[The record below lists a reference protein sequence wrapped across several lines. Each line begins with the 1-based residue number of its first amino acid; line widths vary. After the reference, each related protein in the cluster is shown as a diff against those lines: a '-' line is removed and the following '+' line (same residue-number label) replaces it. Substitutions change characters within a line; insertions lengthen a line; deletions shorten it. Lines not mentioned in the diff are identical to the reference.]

1 MRPKGIWLCVHD
13 SHGYMSVSAH
23 LGRVK
28 ANIFF
33 LNYFLCYILYLF
45 NTTPKICSRMRY
57 YFSGSIFLNLVYQ
70 LYCHVL
76 PPLNKVVTYLF
87 LSCRYFYWKN
97 GKSPNNCEKIDKWGH
112 SQPDVLFKE
121 GFSQGTRDGLEFHQ
135 GEESSDTPSRLMRGK
150 PGKLLARRLQCKLC
164 FTNFCLNGYT
174 RESVHL
180 QPEKFEPAHAVNE
193 RNSVW

>member
-1 MRPKGIWLCVHD
+1 M
-13 SHGYMSVSAH
+13 
-23 LGRVK
+23 
-28 ANIFF
+28 
-33 LNYFLCYILYLF
+33 
-45 NTTPKICSRMRY
+45 TPKICSRMRY
-57 YFSGSIFLNLVYQ
+57 YFLGSIFFLSSLSVI
-70 LYCHVL
+70 LSCVT
-76 PPLNKVVTYLF
+76 PLNKVVTYLIF
-87 LSCRYFYWKN
+87 LPCRYFYWKN
-97 GKSPNNCEKIDKWGH
+97 GKSPNNCEKIGKWGH

-121 GFSQGTRDGLEFHQ
+121 GFSQGTRDGLQFHR

-150 PGKLLARRLQCKLC
+150 PGKLLARWLQCKLC

>member
-1 MRPKGIWLCVHD
+1 M
-13 SHGYMSVSAH
+13 
-23 LGRVK
+23 
-28 ANIFF
+28 
-33 LNYFLCYILYLF
+33 
-45 NTTPKICSRMRY
+45 TPKICSRMRY
-57 YFSGSIFLNLVYQ
+57 YFLGSIFFLSSLSVI
-70 LYCHVL
+70 LSCVT
-76 PPLNKVVTYLF
+76 PLNKVVTYLIF
-87 LSCRYFYWKN
+87 LPCRYFYWKN
-97 GKSPNNCEKIDKWGH
+97 GKSPNNCEKIGKWGH

-150 PGKLLARRLQCKLC
+150 PGKLLARWLQCKLC